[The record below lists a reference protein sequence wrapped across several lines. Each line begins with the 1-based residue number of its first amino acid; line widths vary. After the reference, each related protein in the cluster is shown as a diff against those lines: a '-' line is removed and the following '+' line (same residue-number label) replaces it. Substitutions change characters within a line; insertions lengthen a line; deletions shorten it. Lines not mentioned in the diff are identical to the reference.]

1 MPFGTLRI
9 AKPLAFILIETILKP
24 SQMKQLI
31 LSICIAFLFFQNA
44 YCIYN
49 YNQGDELVVWAKSGL
64 NLREEPNIQSK
75 VITKIVL
82 GKTVVAQEG
91 KDLGWGGLEI
101 KDKQTLADGQ
111 GFTMTLRGVW
121 VKVKF
126 NDYEGFLFDA
136 YLSKIKYG
144 NDKPL
149 YKLLIDQKEI
159 CNDYRLRSKLTG
171 NTRRTILNDGT
182 YINSWFYQSGSGY
195 DIMIPFFSFEE
206 AFLICIALISNPP
219 KEIVQDRMDEI
230 WIDEDTIRADSGGS
244 SSWSIIKVGNF
255 VCIKNYGGC

>member
-1 MPFGTLRI
+1 
-9 AKPLAFILIETILKP
+9 
-24 SQMKQLI
+24 MKQLI

-49 YNQGDELVVWAKSGL
+49 YNQGDELIVWAKSGL

-82 GKTVVAQEG
+82 GETVVAQGG
-91 KDLGWGGLEI
+91 KDLGVGGLEI
-101 KDKQTLADGQ
+101 KDKQTLADGK
-111 GFTMTLRGVW
+111 GFTMTLRGRW

-126 NDYEGFLFDA
+126 NDFEGFLFDA
-136 YLSKIKYG
+136 YLSKIKYDK
-144 NDKPL
+144 DKPL
-149 YKLLIDQKEI
+149 EKLLIDQKEI
-159 CNDYRLRSKLTG
+159 CNEYRIDYWNSW
-171 NTRRTILNDGT
+171 RTIMNDGT
-182 YINSWFYQSGSGY
+182 YINSWSYQSGSGY
-195 DIMIPFFSFEE
+195 DMMIPFFSFEE